1 MSTDSNERMDRRE
14 RLLEALRRVQAIN
27 GSPDIIR
34 SIREAL
40 EDLSQPSE

>member
-14 RLLEALRRVQAIN
+14 RLLEALRRVEAMG
-27 GSPDIIR
+27 GSPDILR

-40 EDLSQPSE
+40 EDLSKPSE